1 MKVDYWKSEDI
12 TFVIE
17 FYFKYSSVVR
27 IQREGQGKKQTT
39 FEFTYILQ
47 IVIANSSDVAL
58 GDVYHLVTFVIITMI
73 VLLMKMKVPSVVKGQ
88 VKSTALSRFK

>member
-1 MKVDYWKSEDI
+1 MKVGYLKSEDI

-39 FEFTYILQ
+39 FEFTYIL
-47 IVIANSSDVAL
+47 
-58 GDVYHLVTFVIITMI
+58 
-73 VLLMKMKVPSVVKGQ
+73 
-88 VKSTALSRFK
+88 